1 MSTRRSGLL
10 AGAAAFGLA
19 GALSA
24 AQPPGLAETI
34 ERFDHLTVG
43 DAVSVNNLHLTAG
56 HLDCSLAGRAA
67 PVRAGEEVVGVFF
80 EGTGTMDYLSIDP
93 IEAPSV
99 IFNAKKGSSL
109 TPEKTE
115 KGVRLRSR
123 FGRILWIAQGQAL
136 PALSG
141 SPAAPLADAFAKQR
155 EKFRRVN
162 LPPLSHDFA
171 IQRLDAPGAP
181 LVWAELDGG
190 DEDLLYRLDGTS
202 NPSEELGVLSTSE
215 WNDAELKK
223 NLFYNTLSDQPI
235 GRDRRDP
242 PRPRVLLVD
251 VDVDLR
257 ASAGNEASLTV
268 VETLAPLGQPL
279 VALRLDLESTVYTF
293 VGQSL
298 SARREHLVKVT
309 DEAGRSLP
317 FAHRKDEVVI
327 QLAEPAPAE
336 KPFKLKFEIDG
347 DFLIRPG
354 GDSYWELGTS
364 PWFPQPPLSGQLYT
378 FHALVRVKKPFL
390 PFAPGKTLRRA
401 VEGDENVLETRTDK
415 PVQFAVILAGKY
427 EVEEAVRGGVTIRVA
442 TYALSNPRA
451 VKQLTNLAEAIIAY
465 YEQFLGPF
473 PFPEF
478 NIIEINDFGFGQAP
492 PGTMFITKEVFNP
505 VMASELNQVHSQGV
519 NEMFAHEIAH
529 QYWGHAVKMPSEEE
543 AWLSESFA
551 EYCAGLF
558 LKTFKNEATF
568 NMLVKHWRTQ
578 GKWATDAAPIPLAN
592 RIWIEGDVTTR
603 QAFRTGLLYNKG
615 PFLLFTLHKELGDEV
630 FFTFLKSYQKSF
642 AWKFGST
649 KNLAGLLQY
658 MTKKDYMPFFEKYYW
673 GTEMP
678 KD

>member
-1 MSTRRSGLL
+1 MAL
-10 AGAAAFGLA
+10 AVT
-19 GALSA
+19 GALFA
-24 AQPPGLAETI
+24 AQPPGLAATI
-34 ERFDHLTVG
+34 EGFDHLTVG
-43 DAVSVNNLHLTAG
+43 DAVAVNNLHLTAG
-56 HLDCSLAGRAA
+56 HFDCSLAGRAA
-67 PVRAGEEVVGVFF
+67 PVRVGDEVVGIFF
-80 EGTGTMDYLSIDP
+80 EGAGTMDYLSVDP

-109 TPEKTE
+109 SPEKTD
-115 KGVRLRSR
+115 KGIRLRSR
-123 FGRILWIAQGQAL
+123 FGRILWIAQGQPV

-141 SPAAPLADAFAKQR
+141 SAAASLTGAFTKQR
-155 EKFRRVN
+155 EKFRRMN

-190 DEDLLYRLDGTS
+190 DEDLLYRLNGTS

-242 PRPRVLLVD
+242 PRPRVLLLD

-257 ASAGNEASLTV
+257 ASAGNEAKLTV
-268 VETLAPLGQPL
+268 VETLAPIGQPL
-279 VALRLDLESTVYTF
+279 AALRLDLHSTVYTV
-293 VGQSL
+293 VGNHL
-298 SARREHLVKVT
+298 ATRREHLIQVT

-378 FHALVRVKKPFL
+378 FHALVRVKKPFV
-390 PFAPGKTLRRA
+390 PFAPGKTLRRV
-401 VEGDENVLETRTDK
+401 VEGDENVLETRIDK
-415 PVQFAVILAGKY
+415 PVSAVAILAGKY
-427 EVEEAVRGGVTIRVA
+427 EIEEAVRNGITIRVA
-442 TYALSNPRA
+442 TYALKNARA
-451 VKQLTNLAEAIIAY
+451 VKQLTNLAEAIIQY
-465 YEQFLGPF
+465 YVEFLGPF
-473 PFPEF
+473 PLPEF
-478 NIIEINDFGFGQAP
+478 NIIEINAFGFGQAP

-505 VMASELNQVHSQGV
+505 VMVSELEQVHSQGV

-529 QYWGHAVKMPSEEE
+529 QYWGTAVKMPSWEEQ
-543 AWLSESFA
+543 WLEESFA

-558 LKTFKNEATF
+558 LKTYKNEATF
-568 NMLVKHWRTQ
+568 NMMVKNWRTQ
-578 GKWATDAAPIPLAN
+578 GKWVADAAPIPLAN
-592 RIWIEGDVTTR
+592 RIWIEGDITTR
-603 QAFRTGLLYNKG
+603 ATFRTGLLYNKG
-615 PFLLFTLHKELGDEV
+615 PFLLYALHKELGDEA

-649 KNLAGLLQY
+649 KNVAGLLQY

>member
-1 MSTRRSGLL
+1 MQSFRCGIL
-10 AGAAAFGLA
+10 AAIALALA
-19 GALSA
+19 GALFA

-56 HLDCSLAGRAA
+56 HLDCGLVGRAA
-67 PVRAGEEVVGVFF
+67 PVRAGDEVVGIFF
-80 EGTGTMDYLSIDP
+80 EGTGTMDYLSVDP

-109 TPEKTE
+109 KPEKTE

-123 FGRILWIAQGQAL
+123 FERILWIAQGQPL

-141 SPAAPLADAFAKQR
+141 AAAASLADPFARER
-155 EKFRRVN
+155 EKFRRMN
-162 LPPLSHDFA
+162 LAPLSHDFA
-171 IQRLDAPGAP
+171 IQRLDAPTAP
-181 LVWAELDGG
+181 MVWAEIDGG

-202 NPSEELGVLSTSE
+202 NPSEELGILTTSE
-215 WNDAELKK
+215 WNDPELRK
-223 NLFYNTLSDQPI
+223 NLFLHTLSDQPI

-242 PRPRVLLVD
+242 PRPRALLVD

-257 ASAGNEASLTV
+257 ASAGDEAALIV
-268 VETLAPLGQPL
+268 VETFVAIGQPL
-279 VALRLDLESTVYTF
+279 AALRLDLDSTVYTF
-293 VGQSL
+293 FGSNL
-298 SARREHLVKVT
+298 ATRHEHLRKVT
-309 DEAGRSLP
+309 DEAGRSLS
-317 FAHRKDEVVI
+317 FAHRKDEVVV
-327 QLAEPAPAE
+327 QLAEPAPPE
-336 KPFKLKFEIDG
+336 KPFNLKFEIDG

-354 GDSYWELGTS
+354 GDSYWELGNS
-364 PWFPQPPLSGQLYT
+364 AWFPLPPLSGQLYT

-401 VEGDENVLETRTDK
+401 AEGDENVLETRVDK
-415 PVQFAVILAGKY
+415 PIRFASILAGRY
-427 EVEEAVRGGVTIRVA
+427 EVEEEVRNGVTIRVA
-442 TYALSNPRA
+442 TYALKNPRA
-451 VKQLTNLAEAIIAY
+451 VKQLSNLAASIIQY
-465 YEQFLGPF
+465 FQEFLGQF

-492 PGTMFITKEVFNP
+492 PGTMFITKEAFNP
-505 VMASELNQVHSQGV
+505 FIGEENQLFSQGI
-519 NEMFAHEIAH
+519 NERFAHEIAH
-529 QYWGHAVKMPSEEE
+529 QYWGVSVKWPSREEQ
-543 AWLSESFA
+543 WLSESFA

-558 LKTFKNEATF
+558 LKVYKNEATF

-578 GKWATDAAPIPLAN
+578 GKWATEAAPIPLAN
-592 RIWIEGDVTTR
+592 RIWIASDVTTR
-603 QAFRTGLLYNKG
+603 QVFRTGLLYNKG
-615 PFLLFTLHKELGDEV
+615 PILLHALHKELGDEA

-649 KNLAGLLQY
+649 KTVAGLLQY